1 MDIFSNQHNFMVKWN
16 FSILFDVLWS
26 WDHVLFISEVF
37 VCSPPTTHGIPV
49 RKSDDRPS
57 KRHQKANQNHD
68 QNTGFLC
75 RISSCCLGFMVDNT
89 MWLVV
94 NTKTLQK
101 WRVRGLS
108 FIKHQT
114 LLKNS
119 TWAWSYVDL
128 EKVPFFFNGNLWF
141 LCWPKI
147 WQWYTSKPL
156 YGHVGGQTT
165 ESIRAKVHV
174 PTLLTL
180 CFRP

>member
-1 MDIFSNQHNFMVKWN
+1 MENFNTFWCFMKLRPRTLHFWR
-16 FSILFDVLWS
+16 FL
-26 WDHVLFISEVF
+26 
-37 VCSPPTTHGIPV
+37 CSPPTAHGIPV

-89 MWLVV
+89 CTMWSVV
-94 NTKTLQK
+94 NTNTLQK

-128 EKVPFFFNGNLWF
+128 EKVPFFFNGNLWL
-141 LCWPKI
+141 LCRPKI
-147 WQWYTSKPL
+147 WQWDVAIQKFWTRASK
-156 YGHVGGQTT
+156 
-165 ESIRAKVHV
+165 KV
-174 PTLLTL
+174 
-180 CFRP
+180 RKKSW